1 MVFGAIINWT
11 VGKTLDLTFDTI
23 WWITKKTGQGI
34 FNAGHYLIIS
44 KNKNTQFQIEKKE
57 MEKETETE
65 KEVDIDPECKIEGL
79 KERYEIIKLL
89 KEQNKLLSEEI
100 RLLQTNNHSEDNE
113 EETKREETKEEEKVK
128 KD

>member
-57 MEKETETE
+57 IESERETE
-65 KEVDIDPECKIEGL
+65 KEVDIDPECKIEGI

-89 KEQNKLLSEEI
+89 KEQNKLLAEELRI
-100 RLLQTNNHSEDNE
+100 LQTSNHSEDE
-113 EETKREETKEEEKVK
+113 EKRKEEEKVK